1 MVIATVVGTGVG
13 AGDGTA
19 ESEGA
24 GVGWKVSEGALV
36 EGAAVGRKVAEGA
49 GVGEAVLHLNARN
62 ESTLVLGRL
71 DHAPIELKWEA
82 DSPSEL
88 GVGGSVKVAAQVA
101 AQDFALEA
109 AGEEPV
115 SLSSLVQRIADL
127 EAAVSRR
134 RLDGQDA

>member
-49 GVGEAVLHLNARN
+49 GGRKEAAWPSKDYR
-62 ESTLVLGRL
+62 
-71 DHAPIELKWEA
+71 EA
-82 DSPSEL
+82 DAEVREVGRT
-88 GVGGSVKVAAQVA
+88 GVG
-101 AQDFALEA
+101 
-109 AGEEPV
+109 
-115 SLSSLVQRIADL
+115 
-127 EAAVSRR
+127 
-134 RLDGQDA
+134 